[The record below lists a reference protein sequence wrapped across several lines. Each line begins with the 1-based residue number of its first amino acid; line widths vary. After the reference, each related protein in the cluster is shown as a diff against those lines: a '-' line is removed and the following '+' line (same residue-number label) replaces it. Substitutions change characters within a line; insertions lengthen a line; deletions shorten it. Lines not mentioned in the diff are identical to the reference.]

1 MLPSPLLQTNERV
14 MLKGVIIRE
23 RRRPKMENRVLIDT
37 GEDNKTGIAPVRF
50 RQRIPR

>member
-1 MLPSPLLQTNERV
+1 MLPSPLLQTNEGIV
-14 MLKGVIIRE
+14 LKGVIIRKS
-23 RRRPKMENRVLIDT
+23 RCPKMENRIFVNA